1 MPYRTALGHTYDS
14 GEFERNM
21 NDAVKLADV
30 AGFEDRK
37 RAARARGRLRGIGL
51 STYAEACAC
60 GPPESAQIEVART
73 GDIPVYAGTQANS
86 KGHDTAYQQ
95 VVVHRL
101 ARAPDGSTSAE
112 AYTVSVLTRRA
123 TGGTRAPA
131 AAGGAPT

>member
-51 STYAEACAC
+51 STYVEACAG

-73 GDIPVYAGTQANS
+73 GEITVYAGTQSNGQ
-86 KGHDTAYQQ
+86 GHETAYQQ
-95 VVVHRL
+95 IVASRL
-101 ARAPDGSTSAE
+101 GVAPERSE
-112 AYTVSVLTRRA
+112 ERRV
-123 TGGTRAPA
+123 GNECVRSCRSRWSPYH
-131 AAGGAPT
+131 